1 MLHSAYRQG
10 NSTETAL
17 AMNCQHVE
25 QFVLLDLSADLIRL
39 NTLSCSHVS
48 VKALEQEEQR
58 SRGLRLIYQIGFNV
72 FHLY

>member
-1 MLHSAYRQG
+1 MLQSAYRQG
-10 NSTETAL
+10 NTTETAL

>member
-17 AMNCQHVE
+17 DMNCQHVE